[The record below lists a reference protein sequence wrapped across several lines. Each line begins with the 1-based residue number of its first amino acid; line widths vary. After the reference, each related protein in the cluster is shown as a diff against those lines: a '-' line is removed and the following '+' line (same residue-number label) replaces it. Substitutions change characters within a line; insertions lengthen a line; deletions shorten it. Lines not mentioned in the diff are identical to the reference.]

1 MRIVIVTADEQRR
14 VVLPDPAR
22 PGDVFDVEEAG
33 SARFLLTRVEQPPQ
47 PVRLER
53 KNGYLVA
60 LTDHVITQ
68 EATRRALDEF
78 P

>member
-1 MRIVIVTADEQRR
+1 MIVTADEQRR
-14 VVLPDPAR
+14 VTLPKPAR
-22 PGDVFDVEEAG
+22 PGDAFDVEEAG
-33 SARFLLTRVEQPPQ
+33 DARFLLTRVEQPVP

-53 KNGYLVA
+53 KEGYLVA
-60 LTDHVITQ
+60 VTDRLITQ